1 MRTASRSASRTAL
14 RSAMAVVGPT
24 VLWPLTLLLGVAMV
38 GTACHRRPKP
48 VEMPSPHSL
57 VAPSEEELT
66 AVHRQ
71 LKEQE
76 QQEIAAFVARRGRP
90 MQESNTGLYYDIY
103 ATNSKGAAIAY
114 GDAVDMAYTLRLLNG
129 TLLASSETEGLRRR
143 VVGAQADE
151 PGLTELLLKMRR
163 GEKAFAILP
172 ARLAYGFSGDG
183 GRIPPQATLLYDIEI
198 KAVYIK
204 NTKGAN
210 PATNSATAPTANGET
225 ANAAN
230 AATTAHVAT
239 HKVK

>member
-1 MRTASRSASRTAL
+1 MSIRLKRRTASRTNL
-14 RSAMAVVGPT
+14 RSAAVALPT
-24 VLWPLTLLLGVAMV
+24 VLLPMALLLGAA
-38 GTACHRRPKP
+38 TTSACHRRAKMVPP
-48 VEMPSPHSL
+48 PPPHSL

-76 QQEIAAFVARRGRP
+76 QQEIAAFISRRGRP

-103 ATNSKGAAIAY
+103 ATNPKGAAITY

-143 VVGAQADE
+143 VVGREADE

-198 KAVYIK
+198 KAVYVK
-204 NTKGAN
+204 KAN
-210 PATNSATAPTANGET
+210 PAANG
-225 ANAAN
+225 A
-230 AATTAHVAT
+230 
-239 HKVK
+239 K